1 MDNSMNF
8 TIRNVALERVVDRFT
23 SKAKSAVEVKCTYC
37 APPPEAATKT
47 CVDCSVSC
55 NVESNIFYKQYFLST
70 KRLTFLDWYAQCFK
84 LFDLVLFSKYHT
96 HLSLKKFWCCQV
108 FNKLKKNMHI

>member
-1 MDNSMNF
+1 MLFFLFKTQKCFKYVIKKTCFKQSKLKDNSLNF

-47 CVDCSVSC
+47 CVDCSVS
-55 NVESNIFYKQYFLST
+55 
-70 KRLTFLDWYAQCFK
+70 
-84 LFDLVLFSKYHT
+84 
-96 HLSLKKFWCCQV
+96 
-108 FNKLKKNMHI
+108 